1 MTPNRVV
8 AFLTPTVFAPAAGF
22 ASTWI
27 AAHVPGTHVS
37 SSDLQAIFIA
47 GALIA
52 LAPAAQWL
60 HGWQKYEAREADAEH
75 AVEVANAAAMAGAAP
90 RAVLAAPQLDALDAG
105 TDDAD
110 DTEGMSILEGLDDL
124 DDSGDELLPE
134 GAEPAATAG

>member
-1 MTPNRVV
+1 MAPNRVV

-27 AAHVPGTHVS
+27 AAHVPGAHVS
-37 SSDLQAIFIA
+37 SGDLQSIFIA

-75 AVEVANAAAMAGAAP
+75 EVELANAAAMTAAVP
-90 RAVLAAPQLDALDAG
+90 AASPPDTFDAG
-105 TDDAD
+105 FDDVDDA
-110 DTEGMSILEGLDDL
+110 EGMAILEGLDDL
-124 DDSGDELLPE
+124 DDGGDELLPD
-134 GAEPAATAG
+134 GVEPATTAG

>member
-22 ASTWI
+22 ASSWI
-27 AAHVPGTHVS
+27 AAHVPGTHIS

-60 HGWQKYEAREADAEH
+60 HGWQKYEARESDAEH
-75 AVEVANAAAMAGAAP
+75 AVELANAAAMAAAP
-90 RAVLAAPQLDALDAG
+90 PAAAQAAAPLAAGLDDV
-105 TDDAD
+105 D
-110 DTEGMSILEGLDDL
+110 DTEGMSILAGLDDL
-124 DDSGDELLPE
+124 DDTGDELLPD
-134 GAEPAATAG
+134 GAEPATTAG

>member
-27 AAHVPGTHVS
+27 AAHVPGANVS

-60 HGWQKYEAREADAEH
+60 RGWQKYEAREADAEH
-75 AVEVANAAAMAGAAP
+75 AVELANVKAAAAAVP
-90 RAVLAAPQLDALDAG
+90 VAVETAQEDAG
-105 TDDAD
+105 FEDAD
-110 DTEGMSILEGLDDL
+110 DTEGMAILEGLDDL
-124 DDSGDELLPE
+124 DDGGDELMPDRV
-134 GAEPAATAG
+134 EPAATGA